1 MNEEPIALTSFSI
14 YYFIL
19 FILFVWCAAYCSIFI
34 YSFYMANKSSCFM
47 LLITAVLNAVPFTF
61 LSCSP
66 VLLQVAS
73 CVVSQCNIYTSQAS
87 WFFIE
92 LILNKAF
99 SCALFVLTSIR
110 HASCFSISVGRCSLF
125 SAQTFIFIKSC
136 LPMHVCNSFVL
147 FKLIGRWKDG
157 LKLDFH
163 LFHLFSHLIFND
175 FKQIDYMIIIF
186 RSSTVDG
193 LLPQEQW
200 QENIEEVVFY
210 W

>member
-1 MNEEPIALTSFSI
+1 MLSPLLFSP
-14 YYFIL
+14 
-19 FILFVWCAAYCSIFI
+19 APQ
-34 YSFYMANKSSCFM
+34 SCFR
-47 LLITAVLNAVPFTF
+47 LHHVLF
-61 LSCSP
+61 
-66 VLLQVAS
+66 
-73 CVVSQCNIYTSQAS
+73 QCNIYTSQAS